1 MAALMSRSHVSALT
15 WLAATLLTGAT
26 LSCSPNRIVGPHDLA
41 RLAAAE
47 SRWRERPFADYTY
60 EIFIGCFCTP
70 EVTRWTRVTVRNGVV
85 VHAEHVEPQPATPI
99 TTFDYW
105 HPIDTVFS
113 RVRAA
118 MVDRGST
125 SYLKDIVVQYD
136 GALGYP
142 TRVEFVSKPNIAD
155 GGATWELR
163 NVTPLPPP

>member
-1 MAALMSRSHVSALT
+1 MAGLISRIHVSALT
-15 WLAATLLTGAT
+15 RLAAVLLTGAT
-26 LSCSPNRIVGPHDLA
+26 LSCSSNRIVGPHDLV

-47 SRWRERPFADYTY
+47 SRWNERAFADYTY

-70 EVTRWTRVTVRNGVV
+70 EVTRWTRVTVRDGAVV
-85 VHAEHVEPQPATPI
+85 QAEHVEPHPDIPL

-125 SYLKDIVVQYD
+125 SYLKDVVVQYD
-136 GALGYP
+136 PALGYP
-142 TRVEFVSKPNIAD
+142 TRVEFVSRPNIAD

-163 NVTPLPPP
+163 NVTPLPQ